1 MEIEQI
7 KTYLNSEDSQDRL
20 KGLTEL
26 RNVETELAV
35 PLLLTKM
42 KDKEFLVR
50 SFVAMGLGRKRNCES
65 YAALLELIE
74 FDRDPNVRAEA
85 ANSLSF
91 YGQVAATRLVSL
103 FISDDHWLVRR
114 SILAA
119 MVELNCPQE
128 LFEICICG
136 IEGEDFTV
144 REASIEGLAFLADT
158 VKKEDA
164 LKPLLELVDS
174 KFWRLRVKVARALGK
189 FDDPRAKEAL
199 NQLRK
204 DENSRVIG
212 AAMEALV

>member
-7 KTYLNSEDSQDRL
+7 QKYLNSEDSQDRL
-20 KGLTEL
+20 KGITEL
-26 RNVETELAV
+26 RNVETDLAV

-50 SFVAMGLGRKRNCES
+50 SFVAMGLGRKRNSES
-65 YAALLELIE
+65 FAGLLELIK

-85 ANSLSF
+85 ANSLSL
-91 YGQVAATRLVSL
+91 YGQVAATHLVSL

-114 SILAA
+114 SILGA

-144 REASIEGLAFLADT
+144 QEASIEALGFLGNT
-158 VKKEDA
+158 IKKEDA
-164 LKPLLELVDS
+164 LKQLLELVDLE
-174 KFWRLRVKVARALGK
+174 FWRLRLKVAIALGK
-189 FDDPRAKEAL
+189 FDSLQAKEAL
-199 NQLRK
+199 NRLRQ
-204 DENSRVIG
+204 DENSRVVG

>member
-103 FISDDHWLVRR
+103 FISDDHWL
-114 SILAA
+114 S
-119 MVELNCPQE
+119 
-128 LFEICICG
+128 
-136 IEGEDFTV
+136 
-144 REASIEGLAFLADT
+144 
-158 VKKEDA
+158 
-164 LKPLLELVDS
+164 
-174 KFWRLRVKVARALGK
+174 
-189 FDDPRAKEAL
+189 
-199 NQLRK
+199 
-204 DENSRVIG
+204 
-212 AAMEALV
+212 